1 MHRKEHRPL
10 QMESHEESELVRAA
24 QQGDREAFAQLYEAN
39 VDRVYRYVRARV
51 GEPADAEDVT
61 AEVFIR
67 AMNALSSYK
76 ERGLPLIAWLYR
88 IGRNEAANFMKKR
101 GRHDELPL
109 LDTVA
114 AKDDPAET
122 AVNQV
127 TYDEVVNGMGSLT
140 DLQREVLS
148 LRFAAQLSIAETA
161 AAMSRSEQ
169 AVKFLQHSALRAM
182 RRVLGPREEEAND

>member
-1 MHRKEHRPL
+1 M

-24 QQGDREAFAQLYEAN
+24 QHGDREAFAQLYEAN

-67 AMNALSSYK
+67 AMNALSSYR

-88 IGRNEAANFMKKR
+88 IGRNEAANFMKRR
-101 GRHDELPL
+101 GRRDESSL

-122 AVNQV
+122 AVNQI

-140 DLQREVLS
+140 ELQREVLS
-148 LRFAAQLSIAETA
+148 LRFAGQLSIAETA
-161 AAMSRSEQ
+161 VSMNRSEQ

-182 RRVLGPREEEAND
+182 RRVLEPREEEAHD

>member
-1 MHRKEHRPL
+1 
-10 QMESHEESELVRAA
+10 MESHEESELVRAA
-24 QQGDREAFAQLYEAN
+24 QQGDREAFARLYEAN

-51 GEPADAEDVT
+51 GEPADAEDIT

-67 AMNALSSYK
+67 AMNALSSYR

-88 IGRNEAANFMKKR
+88 IGRNEAANLMKKR
-101 GRHDELPL
+101 GRRDESPL

-114 AKDDPAET
+114 ATDDPAET
-122 AVNQV
+122 AVSQV
-127 TYDEVVNGMGSLT
+127 AYDEVVNGLSSLT
-140 DLQREVLS
+140 ELQREVLS

-161 AAMSRSEQ
+161 TAMNRSEQ

-182 RRVLGPREEEAND
+182 RRVLEPREEEAND